1 MIDLMEVKTDAVEEY
16 RGLNDNTLESKMLM
30 YHELG
35 LEDVI
40 SPEQYLFEIKRSQIC
55 KINGKIKNDLC
66 TSNQGR
72 HTKNNEFIDQISN
85 EDLELIHKALV
96 LLHVRSKTKE
106 ALEITKLLTKI
117 AIWNENN
124 IHSLLS

>member
-1 MIDLMEVKTDAVEEY
+1 MQNLMEVERDALKEDRV
-16 RGLNDNTLESKMLM
+16 LNDKTLETKMKI
-30 YHELG
+30 YHKLR
-35 LEDVI
+35 LKDVI
-40 SPEQYLFEIKRSQIC
+40 SSEQYLFEIIRSHIC
-55 KINGKIKNDLC
+55 KSNGKIKNDLC

-96 LLHVRSKTKE
+96 LLHVRSKNKE

>member
-1 MIDLMEVKTDAVEEY
+1 MQNLMEVERDALKEDRV
-16 RGLNDNTLESKMLM
+16 LNDKTLETKMKI
-30 YHELG
+30 YHKLR
-35 LEDVI
+35 LNDVI
-40 SPEQYLFEIKRSQIC
+40 SSEQYLFEIKRSQIC
-55 KINGKIKNDLC
+55 KSNGKIKNDLC

-72 HTKNNEFIDQISN
+72 PTKNNEFIDQISN